1 LDAFVSGSAT
11 FLASLGIDPA
21 LGKAFIAL
29 VAVSFALT
37 TLDSATRLL
46 RYNIEEVAETVKMP
60 VLANRYVATALSVAA
75 IGFFALL
82 QVDGRPAGVVLWAVF
97 GTTNQV
103 MAGLTLLTVTLY
115 LYFRKKNYLYT
126 AIPMVF
132 MLVTTLVAMVIN
144 VRTFFNQGSYLLL
157 AVGGVVLFLA
167 LWLIV
172 EGVLR
177 FTRGREEA
185 VAELQEALN

>member
-1 LDAFVSGSAT
+1 
-11 FLASLGIDPA
+11 
-21 LGKAFIAL
+21 
-29 VAVSFALT
+29 
-37 TLDSATRLL
+37 
-46 RYNIEEVAETVKMP
+46 M
-60 VLANRYVATALSVAA
+60 LANRYVATAFAVAV

-82 QVDGRPAGVVLWAVF
+82 QINGRPAGIALWAVF

-115 LYFRKKNYLYT
+115 LYFRGKNYLYT

-132 MLVTTLVAMVIN
+132 MLVTTLIAMLSN
-144 VRTFFNQGSYLLL
+144 VRSFFNEGSYLLL
-157 AVGGVVLFLA
+157 AVGGAVLLLA

-177 FTRGREEA
+177 FTRGRDLA
-185 VAELQEALN
+185 VAGVREMLG

>member
-1 LDAFVSGSAT
+1 LAAVVEGGGR
-11 FLASLGIDPA
+11 FLGAIGIQP
-21 LGKAFIAL
+21 GYGEAFIA
-29 VAVSFALT
+29 VAIVAFALT

-46 RYNIEEVAETVKMP
+46 RYNLEEVAETIHLP
-60 VLANRYVATALSVAA
+60 ALANRYVATVFAVVL

-82 QVDGRPAGVVLWAVF
+82 EVDGRPAGIALWAVF

-132 MLVTTLVAMVIN
+132 MLVTTIVAMVAN
-144 VRTFFNQGSYLLL
+144 VRRFYDQGSYLLL
-157 AVGGVVLFLA
+157 FVGAIVLLLAV
-167 LWLIV
+167 WLVV
-172 EGVLR
+172 EGILR
-177 FTRGREEA
+177 FTRGREDA
-185 VAELQEALN
+185 VAGLREALN

>member
-1 LDAFVSGSAT
+1 M
-11 FLASLGIDPA
+11 
-21 LGKAFIAL
+21 
-29 VAVSFALT
+29 AVSFALT
-37 TLDSATRLL
+37 SLDSATRLL

-60 VLANRYVATALSVAA
+60 VLANRYIATALSVGA

-132 MLVTTLVAMVIN
+132 MLVTTLAAMIIN
-144 VRTFFNQGSYLLL
+144 VVKFFNKGSYLLL
-157 AVGGVVLFLA
+157 AVGGIVLFLA
-167 LWLIV
+167 LWLV
-172 EGVLR
+172 FEGILR

-185 VAELQEALN
+185 IAGVREVLG